1 MLKKKQNQTGQV
13 PQKLSGKLG
22 LPVPSLQQTSNKSDV
37 SGQSCHRKTC
47 YTPECGTAEGLKMAV
62 FNCATKNLLALSSV
76 SFSTSFIRLS

>member
-1 MLKKKQNQTGQV
+1 MQKHHQVSTQVLTLRTPALKSANTEKSLNESIGITVYVKKKNQTGQV

-47 YTPECGTAEGLKMAV
+47 
-62 FNCATKNLLALSSV
+62 
-76 SFSTSFIRLS
+76 

>member
-1 MLKKKQNQTGQV
+1 MQKHHQVSTQVLTLGTPALKSANTEKSLNESIGITVYVKKKNQTGQV

-47 YTPECGTAEGLKMAV
+47 
-62 FNCATKNLLALSSV
+62 
-76 SFSTSFIRLS
+76 